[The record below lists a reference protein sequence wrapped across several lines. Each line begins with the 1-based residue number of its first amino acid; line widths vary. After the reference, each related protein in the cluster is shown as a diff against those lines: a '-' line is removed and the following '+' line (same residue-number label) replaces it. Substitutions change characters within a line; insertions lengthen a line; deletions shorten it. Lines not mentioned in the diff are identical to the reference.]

1 MAQPTAQDQ
10 EMMEL
15 TNRLRQNPGGE
26 LDLLLNSSDPKI
38 KQNLDFFKVNL
49 DALRQEW
56 QKLQPVAPVA
66 WSSELD
72 QAASTHNQLMI
83 ANDQQSHGLPGEP
96 GLIDRDVNAGYK
108 GGSNFA
114 ENIFAF
120 SNSVEFGHAGFA
132 IDWGNGPNGIQS
144 PAGHRDTLLSPL
156 YREVGIAIDAESNPS
171 TKVGPN
177 VVTQEF
183 GNRFDLRGKAWLL
196 GVAYDDKSGNKFYNA
211 GEGVKDVT
219 VRVTKNGSNQPI
231 DVQTADAGGYQVL
244 LDPGDYQVQFL
255 RSGQVLDTQSFSID
269 ATNPSNVKRDLFVS
283 ANAPV
288 SPTPPP
294 VEPPTPPVV
303 VPPVDTNPPT
313 PPVVVP
319 PVDTNPPTPPVVVPP
334 VDTNPPTPPVVVP
347 PVDTNPPTPP
357 VVVPPV
363 DTNPPTPPVV
373 VPPVEPTPPGTKGT
387 EGNDRL
393 VGTDGKD
400 VLRGL
405 RGEDTML
412 GGGGDDQ
419 LYGNKGN
426 DAIFG
431 DQGNDLLA
439 GGDGNDQLSGGE
451 GDDTLL
457 GGRGNDRLVGNA
469 GNDLLVGS
477 CGKDLFVL
485 ESSRAFQA
493 ADFGLDTFQGF
504 KSGQDKIQLAG
515 ESFGALK
522 SVFGE
527 GFSQASDFAVV
538 ATDDAAA
545 GNAAVIVY
553 SSGSGKLLYNANG
566 SADGLGDGAA
576 IAQLTNK
583 PNLIANDFIIAPR
596 TSV

>member
-10 EMMEL
+10 EMLEL
-15 TNRLRQNPGGE
+15 VNRLRQNPSAE

-38 KQNLDFFKVNL
+38 NQALDFFKVNR
-49 DALRQEW
+49 DALRQDW
-56 QKLQPVAPVA
+56 QQLKPVAPVA

-83 ANDQQSHGLPGEP
+83 ANDQQSHSLPGEA

-120 SNSVEFGHAGFA
+120 SDSVEYGHAGFA

-156 YREVGIAIDAESNPS
+156 YREVGIAIDAESNPN

-183 GNRFDLRGKAWLL
+183 GNRFDLKGKAWLL
-196 GVAYDDKSGNKFYNA
+196 GVVYDDTSSNKFYNA

-231 DVQTADAGGYQVL
+231 DVQTADAGGYQL
-244 LDPGDYQVQFL
+244 QLDPGNYQLQFL
-255 RSGQVLDTQSFSID
+255 RGGQVLDTQSFSID
-269 ATNPSNVKRDLFVS
+269 ATNPINVKRDLLVG
-283 ANAPV
+283 ATAPV
-288 SPTPPP
+288 TPPPVVPPTPPVEPTPPP
-294 VEPPTPPVV
+294 VVPPTPPVDTNPPPVVPPTPPVDTNPPPVVPPTPPVEPTPPPV
-303 VPPVDTNPPT
+303 VPPVDTNPP
-313 PPVVVP
+313 PVV
-319 PVDTNPPTPPVVVPP
+319 PPTPP
-334 VDTNPPTPPVVVP
+334 T
-347 PVDTNPPTPP
+347 
-357 VVVPPV
+357 
-363 DTNPPTPPVV
+363 
-373 VPPVEPTPPGTKGT
+373 PPVEPTPPVTKGT

-393 VGTDGKD
+393 VGTDGND

-405 RGEDTML
+405 RGDDFIA
-412 GGGGDDQ
+412 GGLGDDQ

-431 DQGNDLLA
+431 NQGNDLLA
-439 GGDGNDQLSGGE
+439 GGQGDDQLSGGD
-451 GDDTLL
+451 GNDTLL

-469 GNDLLVGS
+469 GDDLLVGS

-527 GFSQASDFAVV
+527 GFSQASEFAVV

-545 GNAAVIVY
+545 GNAAAIIY
-553 SSGSGKLLYNANG
+553 SSGSGKVIYNANG

-583 PNLIANDFIIAPR
+583 PNLIASDFIIAPR